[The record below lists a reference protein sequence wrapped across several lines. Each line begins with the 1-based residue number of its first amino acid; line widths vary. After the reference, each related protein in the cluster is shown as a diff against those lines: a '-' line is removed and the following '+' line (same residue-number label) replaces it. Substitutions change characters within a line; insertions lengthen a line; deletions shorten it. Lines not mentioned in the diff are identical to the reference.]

1 MVTAVPRVVTDG
13 VRLLRAFAANPRQVG
28 AVLPTSRTAVR
39 AMLDL
44 ADVPSARL
52 VVELGAGTGVATGE
66 LLDRLGAGARLVAV
80 EIEPQLARRLADRFP
95 DPRLQVVSGSAEDVT
110 AHLGGERADVVVS
123 MLPFT
128 SLEAGLRRRL
138 LDVLPRTL
146 RPGGTALVIQ
156 YSPLVLGEL
165 RRRFASV
172 RTRVTPW
179 NVPPALLF
187 ACTGPADPAPEA
199 GAAPPTGSG

>member
-1 MVTAVPRVVTDG
+1 MTQAVRDG
-13 VRLLRAFAANPRQVG
+13 LRLMRAFVTHPRQVG

-39 AMLDL
+39 TMLDL
-44 ADVPSARL
+44 ADLPAAEL
-52 VVELGAGTGVATGE
+52 VVELGAGTGVATRE
-66 LLDRLGAGARLVAV
+66 ILARLGPGARLVAV
-80 EIEPQLARRLADRFP
+80 EIDPQLARGLAERLP
-95 DPRLQVVSGSAEDVT
+95 DPRLQVVCDSAEDLGR
-110 AHLGGERADVVVS
+110 HLDGERADVVVS

-138 LDVLPRTL
+138 LDELPRAL

-165 RRRFASV
+165 RRRFGAV

-187 ACTGPADPAPEA
+187 ACTRPG
-199 GAAPPTGSG
+199 G

>member
-1 MVTAVPRVVTDG
+1 VPQTLTDG
-13 VRLLRAFAANPRQVG
+13 LRLLRAFVDNPRQVG
-28 AVLPTSRTAVR
+28 AVLPTSRIAVR

-44 ADVPSARL
+44 ADVPSADL
-52 VVELGAGTGVATGE
+52 VVELGAGTGVATRE
-66 LLDRLGAGARLVAV
+66 ILARLGDDARLVAV
-80 EIEPQLARRLADRFP
+80 EIDPQLARRLTERLA
-95 DPRLQVVSGSAEDVT
+95 DPRLQVVCDSAEDLGS
-110 AHLGGERADVVVS
+110 HLGGERADVVVS

-138 LDVLPRTL
+138 LDQLPKAL

-165 RRRFASV
+165 RRRFAGV

-179 NVPPALLF
+179 NVPPAILF
-187 ACTGPADPAPEA
+187 ACTGPTE
-199 GAAPPTGSG
+199 G

>member
-1 MVTAVPRVVTDG
+1 VPQTLTDG
-13 VRLLRAFAANPRQVG
+13 LRLLRAFVDNPRQVG
-28 AVLPTSRTAVR
+28 AVLPTSRIAVR

-44 ADVPSARL
+44 ADVPSADL
-52 VVELGAGTGVATGE
+52 VVELGAGTGVATRE
-66 LLDRLGAGARLVAV
+66 ILARLGDDARLVAV
-80 EIEPQLARRLADRFP
+80 EIDPQLARRLTERLA
-95 DPRLQVVSGSAEDVT
+95 DPRLQVVCDSAEDLGS
-110 AHLGGERADVVVS
+110 HLGGERADVVVS

-138 LDVLPRTL
+138 LDQLPKAL

-165 RRRFASV
+165 RRRFVGV

-179 NVPPALLF
+179 NVPPAILF
-187 ACTGPADPAPEA
+187 ACTGPTE
-199 GAAPPTGSG
+199 G

>member
-1 MVTAVPRVVTDG
+1 VTSLLGDG
-13 VRLLRAFAANPRQVG
+13 LRLLRAFAANPRQVG

-44 ADVPSARL
+44 ADVASARL
-52 VVELGAGTGVATGE
+52 VVELGAGTGVATRE
-66 LLDRLGAGARLVAV
+66 LLARLGPDARLVAV
-80 EIEPQLARRLADRFP
+80 EIDPRLAALLTGRLA
-95 DPRLQVVSGSAEDVT
+95 DPRLQVVCDSAENVV
-110 AHLGGERADVVVS
+110 AHLDGERADVLVS

-138 LDVLPRTL
+138 LDQLLRPL

-165 RRRFASV
+165 RRRFADV
-172 RTRVTPW
+172 RFRVTPW
-179 NVPPALLF
+179 NVPPAFLF
-187 ACTGPADPAPEA
+187 ACTAPGE
-199 GAAPPTGSG
+199 

>member
-1 MVTAVPRVVTDG
+1 MPQTLGDG
-13 VRLLRAFAANPRQVG
+13 VRLLRAFVTNPRQVG

-44 ADVPSARL
+44 ADVPAAGL
-52 VVELGAGTGVATGE
+52 VVELGAGTGVATRE
-66 LLDRLGAGARLVAV
+66 ILARLGAGARLVAL
-80 EIEPQLARRLADRFP
+80 EIDPQLARRLSERLD
-95 DPRLQVVSGSAEDVT
+95 DPRLQVVCGSAED
-110 AHLGGERADVVVS
+110 LDGLLDGERADVVVS

-138 LDVLPRTL
+138 LDQLPRAL
-146 RPGGTALVIQ
+146 RPGGTAVVIQ

-165 RRRFASV
+165 RRRFADV

-179 NVPPALLF
+179 NVPPAFLF
-187 ACTGPADPAPEA
+187 ACTGARDRSGGDETPAPR
-199 GAAPPTGSG
+199 GSHRA